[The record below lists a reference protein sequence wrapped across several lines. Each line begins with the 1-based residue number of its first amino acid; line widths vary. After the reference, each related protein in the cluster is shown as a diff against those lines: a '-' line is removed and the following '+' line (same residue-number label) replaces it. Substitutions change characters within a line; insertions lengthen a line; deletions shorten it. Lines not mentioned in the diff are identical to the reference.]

1 MKKLLKGFEQDIID
15 IIKVFGPSFLVVWLL
30 TTFIIANSYIPSG
43 SMEST
48 IMTGSRVMG
57 NRLAYKFG
65 TEPQRGEIIIFRYPD
80 NPKVYFVKRLIGL
93 PGDTVEIKKNASDP
107 GYGSVYINGELLE
120 ESYLN
125 EKMEVPEEMS
135 FEVPEDSYFF
145 LGDNRNYSND
155 ARYWEHT
162 YVKKDALVAKV
173 IFQYWKGFKKF
184 QKGVF
189 YELSAQW
196 I

>member
-1 MKKLLKGFEQDIID
+1 MKKLLKGFQQDIID

-65 TEPQRGEIIIFRYPD
+65 SEPQRGEIIIFRYPD

-93 PGDTVEIKKNASDP
+93 PGDTVEIKKNAR
-107 GYGSVYINGELLE
+107 I
-120 ESYLN
+120 
-125 EKMEVPEEMS
+125 
-135 FEVPEDSYFF
+135 
-145 LGDNRNYSND
+145 
-155 ARYWEHT
+155 W
-162 YVKKDALVAKV
+162 
-173 IFQYWKGFKKF
+173 FK
-184 QKGVF
+184 
-189 YELSAQW
+189 
-196 I
+196 